1 MLQWVFLLLL
11 LLLLLQILTYIVR
24 ACVYVCV
31 IICFHFSFVLFCFV
45 LFVCK
50 TIIICNRQ
58 ATDMSTRST
67 TQILTIAQQPHTFL
81 RRECI
86 RDRKKERDRANER
99 SNDVA
104 FDFLYVF
111 L

>member
-1 MLQWVFLLLL
+1 MGVFVAVVIITDIDLHC
-11 LLLLLQILTYIVR
+11 T
-24 ACVYVCV
+24 CVCV
-31 IICFHFSFVLFCFV
+31 CMCNHMFSFLICFVSFCSYVS
-45 LFVCK
+45 K